1 MPPIRKYNKESIIE
15 AAYEIVKKEGLESL
29 NARRLAKKLGCS
41 IQPIFHNFASMEELN
56 KEVYQKIYA
65 EYQRYMLSGKD
76 SEKPYKE
83 MGMSYICFAKDYPE
97 FFKIIF
103 MQETNLKAD
112 AFIMADNLGEDVM
125 KAGQVLTGLSYEE
138 QRKFHVKVWMFTH
151 GIACL
156 VATKT
161 IEISLEEIE
170 NLLTST
176 VGELLKGIEK
186 GEQYGKC
193 N

>member
-1 MPPIRKYNKESIIE
+1 MPPIRKYNKETIILT
-15 AAYEIVKKEGLESL
+15 AYEIVKNEGLENL
-29 NARRLAKKLGCS
+29 NARRLAKELGCS
-41 IQPIFHNFASMEELN
+41 IQPIFHNFNSMEELN
-56 KEVYQKIYA
+56 KEVNQKIYA

-76 SEKPYKE
+76 SERPYKE
-83 MGMSYICFAKDYPE
+83 MGMSYIRFAKDYPQ

-112 AFIMADNLGEDVM
+112 AFIMADKLGEDVI

-170 NLLTST
+170 KLLTST

-186 GEQYGKC
+186 GE
-193 N
+193 